1 MADTTARVLRL
12 LNLLQSRP
20 VWTGP
25 ELSAEL
31 GVTTRSIRRDVER
44 LRELGYPVR
53 ATQGAGGGYQ
63 LGAGKA
69 LPPLLLDDDEAV
81 AVVTALEAAASGMDE
96 VAVRTMAKLDQV
108 MPDRLRRKVS
118 DLRSSTAQLPWAA
131 DPVPSAELLALSSA
145 IRDGVRVRF
154 DYRSRSGSATQR
166 RVEPYR
172 LVATGRRWYLFAWDP
187 DRDDWRS
194 FRVDRIGGATPTTWR
209 FTRRDSPDP
218 VEYVQRSINQSPYA
232 HVARLRVHAPYDVVA
247 GQVSPSGATLE
258 ADGDTTILTAGADE
272 LPWFLAFAGALG
284 HDFEILDPPELRAEA
299 RRFAEQLLA
308 AARG

>member
-1 MADTTARVLRL
+1 MSDTTARVLRL

-81 AVVTALEAAASGMDE
+81 TVAMALGVAASNMDE
-96 VAVRTMAKLDQV
+96 VAARTMAKLDQV
-108 MPDRLRRKVS
+108 MPDRLRHKIS
-118 DLRSSTAQLPWAA
+118 AIRSSTEVLTWVTDTVAPEQ
-131 DPVPSAELLALSSA
+131 LLAVSSA
-145 IRDGVRVRF
+145 IRDTVRLSF
-154 DYRSRSGSATQR
+154 DYRSRKDEETNR

-172 LVATGRRWYLFAWDP
+172 LVATGRRWYLFAWDL
-187 DRDDWRS
+187 DREDWRT
-194 FRVDRIGGATPTTWR
+194 FRIDRITGAEPSTWR
-209 FTRRDSPDP
+209 FRPRDSPDAGEF
-218 VEYVQRSINQSPYA
+218 VHRAISQAVYKY
-232 HVARLRVHAPYDVVA
+232 VARIRIAAPYDEIVA
-247 GQVSPSGATLE
+247 RVPPSAGTVE
-258 ADGDTTILTAGADE
+258 PDGDGCIVTAGADDHTWLLTYVAAMNVNFQVLEPAE
-272 LPWFLAFAGALG
+272 LKAVAADLAERLS
-284 HDFEILDPPELRAEA
+284 
-299 RRFAEQLLA
+299 A
-308 AARG
+308 ASR